1 MHLGNS
7 QKEFYCIPF
16 HNIAS
21 PSAKI
26 DQQLEMP

>member
-1 MHLGNS
+1 MQLGNS
-7 QKEFYCIPF
+7 QKEFHSIPF

-21 PSAKI
+21 PPAKI

>member
-1 MHLGNS
+1 MSKS
-7 QKEFYCIPF
+7 QKEFHSIPF
-16 HNIAS
+16 HNVAS